1 MKQLSFLLASAAGL
15 LLTSCQSS
23 PLAEQP
29 QDTDNTEEATKAIAA
44 SNALYF
50 QAFAK
55 GDSTILLDR
64 YTPDAC
70 LMPPNAPALC
80 GQQAVG
86 AFYRLSYQ
94 QLGLRNGKFTTQ
106 HVWSSGGSY
115 ATEQG
120 LYELRDAQNHVI
132 DNGKYLVLWQKTASG
147 WKMLRDSFNSV
158 NPPASAPAATP

>member
-1 MKQLSFLLASAAGL
+1 MKQLSKLIASAGGLLLAS
-15 LLTSCQSS
+15 CQST
-23 PLAEQP
+23 PPTQQP
-29 QDTDNTEEATKAIAA
+29 QDTANNTEEATKAIAA

-70 LMPPNAPALC
+70 VMPPNAPALC
-80 GQQAVG
+80 GQQAMG

-94 QLGLRNGKFTTQ
+94 QLGIRNGKFTTQ
-106 HVWSSGGSY
+106 HVWSSGPY

-120 LYELRDAQNHVI
+120 LYELRDAQDHVL

-147 WKMLRDSFNSV
+147 WKMLRDSFSSV
-158 NPPASAPAATP
+158 NPSAPATAAKS